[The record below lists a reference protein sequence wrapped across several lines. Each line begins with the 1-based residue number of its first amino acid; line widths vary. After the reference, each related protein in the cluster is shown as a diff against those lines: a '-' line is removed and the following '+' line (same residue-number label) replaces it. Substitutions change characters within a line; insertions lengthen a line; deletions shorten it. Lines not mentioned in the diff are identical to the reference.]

1 MRYPAVILLMS
12 ALVTSVTFAQTEEE
26 IPPDPVDGF
35 TTDEE
40 IPSDPVD
47 GFTTDEEIPTDPVDG
62 FVPEEETPPD
72 TIDTSTTEEEVL
84 QVDVDESSESVN
96 EYSYYED
103 TSDLIPDNP
112 TAVLEAFFEA
122 LKSGDGESVV
132 YLVSSEALDDIDFM
146 LDVLKESLD
155 RDEELTMNRLVA
167 AGYTAT
173 ASEIEDWSALEYLE
187 FTISLPIMVARYSM
201 YEMQIGEYTLNGN
214 DLDIPLIFVSSTGL
228 ELPFE
233 VKLVREDDAWRVS
246 NFMGF
251 NSFP

>member
-1 MRYPAVILLMS
+1 MRYSVLILLMS
-12 ALVTSVTFAQTEEE
+12 ALVFSVTFAQTEEE
-26 IPPDPVDGF
+26 IS
-35 TTDEE
+35 
-40 IPSDPVD
+40 SDPVD
-47 GFTTDEEIPTDPVDG
+47 GFM
-62 FVPEEETPPD
+62 PEEEAPPD
-72 TIDTSTTEEEVL
+72 TLDAFTTEEEAPPDTLDAFTTEEEAL
-84 QVDVDESSESVN
+84 QPDVDESSESVN

-112 TAVLEAFFEA
+112 TVVLEAFFEA
-122 LKSGDGESVV
+122 LQSGDSESVA
-132 YLVSSEALDDIDFM
+132 YLVSSEALDNIDVM

-187 FTISLPIMVARYSM
+187 FTISLPIMIARYSM
-201 YEMQIGEYTLNGN
+201 YEMQIGEYALNGN
-214 DLDIPLIFVSSTGL
+214 NLDIPLMFISSAGL

-233 VKLVREDDAWRVS
+233 VKLVRENDTWKVS

>member
-1 MRYPAVILLMS
+1 MRYPAIILLMF
-12 ALVTSVTFAQTEEE
+12 ALVLSVAFAQ
-26 IPPDPVDGF
+26 
-35 TTDEE
+35 TDEE
-40 IPSDPVD
+40 IPP
-47 GFTTDEEIPTDPVDG
+47 DPVDG

-72 TIDTSTTEEEVL
+72 TIDTSTTEEETPPDTVDAITTEEEVL
-84 QVDVDESSESVN
+84 QPDVDESSEPVN
-96 EYSYYED
+96 EFSYYED

-112 TAVLEAFFEA
+112 TVVLEAFFEA
-122 LKSGDGESVV
+122 LQSGDSESIA
-132 YLVSSEALDDIDFM
+132 YLVSSEALDDIDIM
-146 LDVLKESLD
+146 LDVLKEGLD

-187 FTISLPIMVARYSM
+187 FTISLPIMIARYSM

-214 DLDIPLIFVSSTGL
+214 NLDIPLMFISSDGL

-233 VKLVREDDAWRVS
+233 VKLVREDDTWKVS